1 MFCIVTL
8 GATVH
13 YTNLL
18 ATATLPDATTA
29 AAAVAAV
36 AAGSLSK
43 LNPASTAGD
52 SVGLTYPA

>member
-8 GATVH
+8 GAAMH

-18 ATATLPDATTA
+18 AAATLPDAA

-36 AAGSLSK
+36 AAGTLSK